1 MTQLLKTEAIVLRK
15 LNYGDTSKIATLYTE
30 EMGKL
35 PIIVKGGRTSKSK
48 MGFIVDP
55 LNIIQV
61 VLHNKESREIQ
72 LLTQADLVLSPA
84 FIKEDLERIKYASAI
99 SELIFSLIPEREPNH
114 KIYKGLKKILGL
126 LNEDGENPKIIFVRF
141 FLFLIKE
148 IGYEIEFTSC
158 SDCGKDMQEEK
169 EAFYSLQK
177 GILCPGCKE
186 NHVIFFEF
194 SQELLQNL
202 ICLTSKK
209 KGTFA
214 DMKMLDTMIFFL
226 EKYVSF
232 HIEEF
237 KGIKSLHIF
246 N

>member
-30 EMGKL
+30 EMGTI

-99 SELIFSLIPEREPNH
+99 SELIYSLIPEHEPNH
-114 KIYKGLKKILGL
+114 KIYKGLKKILTL
-126 LNEDGENPKIIFVRF
+126 LNEEGENPKIIFVRF

-148 IGYEIEFTSC
+148 IGYEIEFSFC
-158 SDCGKDMQEEK
+158 SDCGKDLSEVK

-177 GILCPGCKE
+177 GILCSDCRE
-186 NHVIFFEF
+186 NHIIFFDF
-194 SQELLQNL
+194 PQELLQNL
-202 ICLTSKK
+202 VCLNSKK
-209 KGTFA
+209 KGTFT
-214 DMKMLDTMIFFL
+214 DMKMVDKMIFFL
-226 EKYVSF
+226 EKYVS
-232 HIEEF
+232 HHVEGF
-237 KGIKSLHIF
+237 KGIKSLHIY
-246 N
+246 